1 MAEVSRHISERLNV
15 INVFHGVKLILYT
28 VTGIYPKVEDFTRM
42 LLIFFVVKTCS
53 RLPAFT
59 VSEKAKKQKL
69 RNNKTKGNYDKI
81 QGCARLEQVKRQRN
95 RVDM

>member
-1 MAEVSRHISERLNV
+1 MSCALEKIIMAEVSRHISERLNV
-15 INVFHGVKLILYT
+15 INVFHG
-28 VTGIYPKVEDFTRM
+28 IYPKVDDFTRM

-81 QGCARLEQVKRQRN
+81 QGCARLKQVKRQRN